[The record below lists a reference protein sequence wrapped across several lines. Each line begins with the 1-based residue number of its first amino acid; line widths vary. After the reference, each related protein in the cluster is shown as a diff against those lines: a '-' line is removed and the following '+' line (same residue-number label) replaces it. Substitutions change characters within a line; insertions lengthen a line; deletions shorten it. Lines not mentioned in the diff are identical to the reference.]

1 MKRFGAVPT
10 APWPRWALLRG
21 GPCAAV
27 ALGVIGLALAM
38 GVNSTLGTAFVI
50 VAAVGA
56 LFTFVLTMP
65 RRSSERE
72 EG

>member
-10 APWPRWALLRG
+10 APWPRWAVLRG

-27 ALGVIGLALAM
+27 ALGVVGLAL
-38 GVNSTLGTAFVI
+38 GVGVSSAVGTAFVI

-56 LFTFVLTMP
+56 LFAFVLTMP
-65 RRSSERE
+65 RRSSDHRE
-72 EG
+72 G

>member
-1 MKRFGAVPT
+1 MKRFGAIPT
-10 APWPRWALLRG
+10 TPWPRWALLRG

-27 ALGVIGLALAM
+27 ALGVVGLALAV
-38 GVNSTLGTAFVI
+38 GVSSAVGTASVI

-56 LFTFVLTMP
+56 LFAFVLTMP
-65 RRSSERE
+65 RRSSDRG